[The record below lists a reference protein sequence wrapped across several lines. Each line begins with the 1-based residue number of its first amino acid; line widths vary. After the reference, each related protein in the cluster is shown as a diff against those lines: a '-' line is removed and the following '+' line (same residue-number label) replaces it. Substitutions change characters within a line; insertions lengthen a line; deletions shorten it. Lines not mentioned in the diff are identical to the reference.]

1 MSTLHRTYLGL
12 GSNLGNRKELLLTA
26 IKEIEK
32 LIGTVARQSAFI
44 ETEPWGYLSPHP
56 FLNAAIA
63 VDTTLS
69 PQQLLKA
76 TQTIE
81 QTLGKQPC
89 HATQRTTG
97 QPPIYHDRPIDI
109 DILLYD
115 QLHIQEP
122 NLTIPHPKMKERP
135 FVMKPLEEIMGL

>member
-12 GSNLGNRKELLLTA
+12 GSNLGNRQELLSEA
-26 IKEIEK
+26 IREIEK
-32 LIGTVARQSAFI
+32 LIGHVVRQSAFI
-44 ETEPWGYLSPHP
+44 ESEPWGFSSCHP

-69 PQQLLKA
+69 PQQLLRA

-89 HATQRTTG
+89 HATERNAG
-97 QPPIYHDRPIDI
+97 EPPVYHDRPIDI

-115 QLHIQEP
+115 QLTIHEP
-122 NLTIPHPKMKERP
+122 NLIIPHPKMKERP
-135 FVMKPLEEIMGL
+135 FVMRPLEEIIGL